1 MTGLTEEMQALLYEM
16 QDTDHGS
23 MQRKVRE
30 TARRWRRL
38 RHTEDAPHMVV
49 QYTSPLDTSP
59 AGLVYTETGSTMF
72 LNWHAKEKK
81 WYAIGGISH
90 AKELSSF
97 EVEGDAN
104 MADTFMEA
112 WFHFQLLD

>member
-23 MQRKVRE
+23 AQRKVRE
-30 TARRWRRL
+30 TARRWTRL
-38 RHTEDAPHMVV
+38 RHTEDAPRMVV

-59 AGLVYTETGSTMF
+59 AGLVYAETGSTMF

-81 WYAIGGISH
+81 WYAIGRISH
-90 AKELSSF
+90 AKELPSF
-97 EVEGDAN
+97 EVEGDVN
-104 MADTFMEA
+104 MADTFMKA

>member
-23 MQRKVRE
+23 TQRKVHE
-30 TARRWRRL
+30 TARRWMRL
-38 RHTEDAPHMVV
+38 RHTEDAPCMVV

-59 AGLVYTETGSTMF
+59 AGLVYAETGCTMF

-81 WYAIGGISH
+81 WCAFGNRWRGT
-90 AKELSSF
+90 ERSSF
-97 EVEGDAN
+97 EVEGDVN
-104 MADTFMEA
+104 MADTFMKA
-112 WFHFQLLD
+112 WFHFPLLD

>member
-23 MQRKVRE
+23 TQRKVRE
-30 TARRWRRL
+30 TARRWMRL
-38 RHTEDAPHMVV
+38 RHTEDAPRMTV

-59 AGLVYTETGSTMF
+59 AGLVYSEPRGIIY
-72 LNWHAKEKK
+72 LNWHAKEKE
-81 WYAIGGISH
+81 WYAVGRISH
-90 AKELSSF
+90 AKGLSSF
-97 EVEGDAN
+97 EVEGDVN
-104 MADTFMEA
+104 MADTFMKA

>member
-23 MQRKVRE
+23 TQRKVHE
-30 TARRWRRL
+30 TARRWMRL
-38 RHTEDAPHMVV
+38 RHTEDAPSMVV

>member
-23 MQRKVRE
+23 VQRKVHE
-30 TARRWRRL
+30 TARRWMRL
-38 RHTEDAPHMVV
+38 RHTEDAPRMVV

-59 AGLVYTETGSTMF
+59 AGLVYEENGSTMF
-72 LNWHAKEKK
+72 LNWYAKEKK

-90 AKELSSF
+90 AKGLSSF
-97 EVEGDAN
+97 EVEGDVN
-104 MADTFMEA
+104 MADTFMKA

>member
-23 MQRKVRE
+23 TQRKVRE
-30 TARRWRRL
+30 TARRWMRL
-38 RHTEDAPHMVV
+38 RHTEDAPRMVV

-59 AGLVYTETGSTMF
+59 AGLVYAETGSTMF

-81 WYAIGGISH
+81 WCAFGNRWRGT
-90 AKELSSF
+90 ERSSF
-97 EVEGDAN
+97 EVEGDVN
-104 MADTFMEA
+104 MADTFMKA

>member
-1 MTGLTEEMQALLYEM
+1 
-16 QDTDHGS
+16 
-23 MQRKVRE
+23 
-30 TARRWRRL
+30 
-38 RHTEDAPHMVV
+38 
-49 QYTSPLDTSP
+49 
-59 AGLVYTETGSTMF
+59 MF

-97 EVEGDAN
+97 EVEGDVN
-104 MADTFMEA
+104 MADTFMKA